1 MTKCLPFSDR
11 YDEDG
16 RLFIVEEEY
25 ELDALENSSEKP
37 VGHKTKGSLLLLV
50 VLVIQVVDLIFAVDS
65 VTAKISQYDDIFIN
79 FSSSA
84 FAMLCLRSCY
94 YIIRDMVDMFK
105 YLKFGVAAIL
115 FFIGVKLMIAHW
127 IEIEPWISLMVI
139 LLSLVFTVVFS
150 FVAARF
156 ESGIA
161 PMRDDEDADKSN
173 ACAEPATPDERGDEV
188 GRVDG
193 VAVDQVRP
201 EIVGNDLG
209 EE

>member
-1 MTKCLPFSDR
+1 MK
-11 YDEDG
+11 
-16 RLFIVEEEY
+16 
-25 ELDALENSSEKP
+25 
-37 VGHKTKGSLLLLV
+37 
-50 VLVIQVVDLIFAVDS
+50 FARSQS
-65 VTAKISQYDDIFIN
+65 VYRSP
-79 FSSSA
+79 
-84 FAMLCLRSCY
+84 RSCY

-173 ACAEPATPDERGDEV
+173 ACAEPVTPDERGDEV

-193 VAVDQVRP
+193 V
-201 EIVGNDLG
+201 
-209 EE
+209 